1 MVCFGDSIT
10 DGTGSTPDADRR
22 WPDRL
27 AARMLAG
34 PPEER
39 FGLLNAGIGGNRL
52 LLDAGNPGQGVNAL
66 ARLERD
72 VLARTGVCTVVVL
85 EGINDIQQDP
95 SEYDP
100 GQLIAAY
107 RQIALRAHDRGL
119 RVVGGRILP
128 FQGWHKW
135 TPEREAVRAAV
146 NEWIRGTDEFDGVV
160 DFDAATRDPGQ
171 AAAAPPGVR
180 PVRPASAQPQIVLFE
195 GGLDDAQCSRPHA
208 VQPGKL
214 CARHTRELA

>member
-1 MVCFGDSIT
+1 MPSHTGDDLGQVVGRLDAVATIAAAAGTIT
-10 DGTGSTPDADRR
+10 DGTGSTPAADRR

-39 FGLLNAGIGGNRL
+39 FGVLNAGIGGTRL
-52 LLDAGNPGQGVNAL
+52 LLDAGSPGQGVNAL

-72 VLARTGVCTVVVL
+72 VLARTGVRTVVVL

-95 SEYDP
+95 SQYDP
-100 GQLIAAY
+100 AQLIAAY

-119 RVVGGRILP
+119 RIVSGTILP

-146 NEWIRGTDEFDGVV
+146 NEWIRGTD
-160 DFDAATRDPGQ
+160 
-171 AAAAPPGVR
+171 
-180 PVRPASAQPQIVLFE
+180 
-195 GGLDDAQCSRPHA
+195 
-208 VQPGKL
+208 
-214 CARHTRELA
+214 